1 MKTILDLLSKGNKKN
16 GKYYVGNNIDV
27 DSIKDAYSSNIL
39 NMKTVKEGTASAGA
53 FCNRIMEIASNSC
66 GSLDMVES
74 RVISDIFQRIALDS
88 KHDGNG
94 GSYKDSDWYQIYEM
108 MLKTKKGTSL
118 EVIEDQLFR
127 VLTGDVVIPQKIDT
141 TNNADI
147 DELMSMSI

>member
-1 MKTILDLLSKGNKKN
+1 
-16 GKYYVGNNIDV
+16 
-27 DSIKDAYSSNIL
+27 
-39 NMKTVKEGTASAGA
+39 MKTVKEGTASAGA